1 MRELSIF
8 VDESGS
14 DGLSDRYYLLTV
26 VMHDQSDSIA
36 ESTKAYEDALCAKGL
51 PDIPFH
57 ASPLMN
63 GKDQHSG
70 LDLRTRKMM
79 LGSFRVF
86 FRHMPVRYRTFAY
99 ATKQFASLDRLA
111 GAMRRDIVNFLFDN
125 LAELQS
131 YDMVKVYYDNGQRSI
146 AESLH
151 RAVEYALSK
160 DAVVYRSVQ
169 PSECRLSQAAD
180 YVCAMELTA
189 IKNADHAATTTDEK
203 FFGKWSDFKKGIL
216 KETPPPHPRPAVSF
230 PRDKNEQVFGV
241 RNYLKRMTKRL
252 IVFIETY
259 LAKRIV
265 AGGFI
270 GSRSCRS
277 WGMRKR
283 DKRKNRHWLP
293 YPRTPEQHLLIS
305 PVVARGRAR

>member
-14 DGLSDRYYLLTV
+14 DGLSDRHYLLTV
-26 VMHDQSDSIA
+26 VMHDQSENIANSIA
-36 ESTKAYEDALCAKGL
+36 AYEGALRAKGL

-63 GKDQHSG
+63 GKDQYSG

-86 FRHMPVRYRTFAY
+86 FRHMPVKYHTFAY
-99 ATKQFASLDRLA
+99 ATKQFASL
-111 GAMRRDIVNFLFDN
+111 DN

-131 YDMVKVYYDNGQRSI
+131 YDMVKVYYDNGQHSI

-160 DAVVYRSVQ
+160 DAVVYRSAQ
-169 PSECRLSQAAD
+169 PSEYRLSQAAD
-180 YVCAMELTA
+180 YICTMELTA
-189 IKNADHAATTTDEK
+189 IKYAEHTATATDEK

-216 KETPPPHPRPAVSF
+216 KET
-230 PRDKNEQVFGV
+230 
-241 RNYLKRMTKRL
+241 
-252 IVFIETY
+252 
-259 LAKRIV
+259 
-265 AGGFI
+265 
-270 GSRSCRS
+270 
-277 WGMRKR
+277 RK
-283 DKRKNRHWLP
+283 KL
-293 YPRTPEQHLLIS
+293 
-305 PVVARGRAR
+305 V

>member
-14 DGLSDRYYLLTV
+14 DGLSDRHYLLTV
-26 VMHDQSDSIA
+26 VMHDQSENIANSIA
-36 ESTKAYEDALCAKGL
+36 AYEGALRAKGL

-63 GKDQHSG
+63 GKDQYSG

-86 FRHMPVRYRTFAY
+86 FRHMPVKYHTFAY
-99 ATKQFASLDRLA
+99 ATKQFASLDKLA

-151 RAVEYALSK
+151 RDGREVLRQVVRFQEGHTEGDAQEARLERRSALGGAFTDNGVCYAGVDK
-160 DAVVYRSVQ
+160 
-169 PSECRLSQAAD
+169 
-180 YVCAMELTA
+180 
-189 IKNADHAATTTDEK
+189 
-203 FFGKWSDFKKGIL
+203 
-216 KETPPPHPRPAVSF
+216 TPFSC
-230 PRDKNEQVFGV
+230 
-241 RNYLKRMTKRL
+241 T
-252 IVFIETY
+252 
-259 LAKRIV
+259 
-265 AGGFI
+265 I
-270 GSRSCRS
+270 GSS
-277 WGMRKR
+277 
-283 DKRKNRHWLP
+283 
-293 YPRTPEQHLLIS
+293 
-305 PVVARGRAR
+305 